1 MASTAQAMYIT
12 IATFAISKT
21 WICMP
26 LTLRK
31 RTAPLI
37 SGAVM
42 KFPMPPIT
50 SRKRKAKATKKPRPD
65 TFRKN
70 SMLLIW

>member
-12 IATFAISKT
+12 IATFAISNT

-26 LTLRK
+26 LILRK

-42 KFPMPPIT
+42 KLPIPPMSST
-50 SRKRKAKATKKPRPD
+50 SRNANATKNPRLE
-65 TFRKN
+65 TFLKN
-70 SMLLIW
+70 SMLRIW